1 MELAIKINTKLAVY
15 LHNYYESYLS
25 LIFECFNIIVILI
38 YLLCKLSFSL
48 FFGIGIAG
56 LVMYKSLI
64 IARQIN
70 EIRFGN
76 ISLRSRRLK
85 IL

>member
-1 MELAIKINTKLAVY
+1 MDLTIKINTKLAVY
-15 LHNYYESYLS
+15 LHNYYDSYLS
-25 LIFECFNIIVILI
+25 LIFECLNIIVIFI
-38 YLLCKLSFSL
+38 YLLYKLSFSL
-48 FFGIGIAG
+48 FFGIAIAG
-56 LVMYKSLI
+56 LVMYKSLTL
-64 IARQIN
+64 ARQIN